1 MRAVSEIL
9 MFVKDKANVSI
20 SIVSMIMLLF
30 QFLLAELNTFYLKFV
45 LWIPPE
51 HYINLT
57 RLVFFLFM
65 GAAALREVFQY
76 LDDPYVFSVQKY

>member
-1 MRAVSEIL
+1 
-9 MFVKDKANVSI
+9 MFYDFSQYYFTLSLFTLETEPKTLHDST
-20 SIVSMIMLLF
+20 SFFCYF

-51 HYINLT
+51 HYLCLT

-65 GAAALREVFQY
+65 GAAALREGFQY
-76 LDDPYVFSVQKY
+76 LDDP